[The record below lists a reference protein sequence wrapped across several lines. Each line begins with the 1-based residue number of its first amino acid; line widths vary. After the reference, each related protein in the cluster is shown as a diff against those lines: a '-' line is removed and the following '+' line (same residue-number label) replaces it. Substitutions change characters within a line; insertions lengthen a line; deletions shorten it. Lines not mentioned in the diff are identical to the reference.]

1 MTFEI
6 SIVIYN
12 FPFFPNISVNE
23 YIIISK
29 KINYLNVQTIN
40 VNLDAEFILHKH
52 RCFDLTDMSKNASQ
66 CGEIYTKRGYEGKIP
81 KENCRNNLK
90 EGFKS

>member
-6 SIVIYN
+6 SMIISN

-40 VNLDAEFILHKH
+40 VNLDPELILHKH
-52 RCFDLTDMSKNASQ
+52 RCFDLTDMSKNVS
-66 CGEIYTKRGYEGKIP
+66 
-81 KENCRNNLK
+81 
-90 EGFKS
+90 